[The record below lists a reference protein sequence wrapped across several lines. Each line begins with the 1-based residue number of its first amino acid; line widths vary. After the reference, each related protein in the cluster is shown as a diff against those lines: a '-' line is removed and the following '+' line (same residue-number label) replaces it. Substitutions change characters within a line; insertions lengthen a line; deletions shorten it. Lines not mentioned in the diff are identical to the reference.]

1 MYCINKI
8 TSTSG
13 APPSLN
19 WLVVALRG
27 LVSMLV
33 SIIDSFSVPT
43 RQLRRAWSGYA
54 RLLDNP
60 SRRQWLLID
69 ASLGPPQPFKR
80 RGKIIQFCH
89 RPI

>member
-8 TSTSG
+8 TSTLG

-33 SIIDSFSVPT
+33 SIIDSSSVPT
-43 RQLRRAWSGYA
+43 RQ
-54 RLLDNP
+54 
-60 SRRQWLLID
+60 
-69 ASLGPPQPFKR
+69 SLQEAMAADRHFIR
-80 RGKIIQFCH
+80 TSSTF
-89 RPI
+89 